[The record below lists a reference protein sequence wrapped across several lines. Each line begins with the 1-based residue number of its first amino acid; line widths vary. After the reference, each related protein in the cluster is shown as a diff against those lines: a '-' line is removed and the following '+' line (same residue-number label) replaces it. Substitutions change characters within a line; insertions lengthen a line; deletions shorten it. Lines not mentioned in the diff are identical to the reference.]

1 MKKPNKKE
9 KIKKKIEDNEIYS
22 QKKNKCEKEFDELFN
37 QFEEEYGNNLV
48 NIEKNNYKKN
58 NNPKLIFNKNF
69 LQSKQKKNNK
79 YKEYL
84 NESVIAFKRVLYI
97 EKKGKN
103 LNLNIESLKELRK
116 IYNYY
121 IKSEEEFEIKNIIN
135 STKNIINQQI
145 IISTILNLL
154 FSLSLSGKYLEMI
167 LIIKTIKKEK
177 WENLSNDIFIK
188 IQYYKLEALIS
199 LGKIKESYEL
209 INSLLQ
215 DYNKDNF
222 NITYFCKDNF
232 EKYNELN
239 LKSFLETSVIFLL
252 CKENKYNEAEK
263 RLNNL
268 IKEIY
273 INNNID
279 ISQYYSNLLIYIYLS
294 QNKKNEVLEFLKYK
308 KLTSNKLVIKN
319 I

>member
-1 MKKPNKKE
+1 M
-9 KIKKKIEDNEIYS
+9 
-22 QKKNKCEKEFDELFN
+22 
-37 QFEEEYGNNLV
+37 
-48 NIEKNNYKKN
+48 
-58 NNPKLIFNKNF
+58 
-69 LQSKQKKNNK
+69 
-79 YKEYL
+79 
-84 NESVIAFKRVLYI
+84 LYI

-167 LIIKTIKKEK
+167 LLIKTIKKEK

-232 EKYNELN
+232 EQYNELN